1 MSKNKKIS
9 LMIKFILP
17 FAIFLTIMYF
27 IILFVYRNI
36 YINSFFSTKTFKAV
50 SIHDLIESKLNNVNE
65 VIDILDSYLKI
76 DDLPYEY
83 FGETITN
90 IAKLSDDYMN
100 IYFGNTIPYPT
111 GGIFINSLEPFP
123 LDYDQTSRGWYKSA
137 VGNNKNIYI
146 TDPYVDF
153 VTKKYVSLLLRLC
166 IQIII
171 S

>member
-1 MSKNKKIS
+1 
-9 LMIKFILP
+9 
-17 FAIFLTIMYF
+17 
-27 IILFVYRNI
+27 
-36 YINSFFSTKTFKAV
+36 
-50 SIHDLIESKLNNVNE
+50 
-65 VIDILDSYLKI
+65 
-76 DDLPYEY
+76 
-83 FGETITN
+83 
-90 IAKLSDDYMN
+90 MN

-123 LDYDQTSRGWYKSA
+123 LDYDQTSRDWYKSA

-171 S
+171 N